1 MNYNDVIE
9 YIDGTFDENFEA
21 AKKWAEEHGTTF
33 EEDLSKRDLP
43 KRYFVI
49 GSEPEP
55 EPEPTIEEL
64 QGKIRGVRNYYL
76 GGTDKYVSIPDFP
89 LSAEERELYFS
100 YRQYL
105 RDYTQAENWW
115 LEEPKTFEEWSA
127 VTPEEPV
134 KDSDN
139 EAVELYSMEI

>member
-33 EEDLSKRDLP
+33 EEDLSKRELP

-49 GSEPEP
+49 GAEPEP

-64 QGKIRGVRNYYL
+64 QGKVRCVRNYYL
-76 GGTDKYVSIPDFP
+76 GGTDKYVSVPDFP
-89 LSAEERELYFS
+89 ISDEEREMYKV

-105 RDYTQAENWW
+105 RDYTKSENWW
-115 LEEPKTFEEWSA
+115 LEEPKTFEEWLTVSKIGTVDKIA
-127 VTPEEPV
+127 PLDESV
-134 KDSDN
+134 DIID
-139 EAVELYSMEI
+139 

>member
-49 GSEPEP
+49 GPEFIP
-55 EPEPTIEEL
+55 EVEKKKEEMR
-64 QGKIRGVRNYYL
+64 IIRNYYL
-76 GGTDKYVSIPDFP
+76 DNTDKYVSVPDFP

-105 RDYTQAENWW
+105 RNYTQDENWW
-115 LEEPKTFEEWSA
+115 LEEPKTFEEWSIIA
-127 VTPEEPV
+127 AEEPA
-134 KDSDN
+134 KGIDN
-139 EAVELYSMEI
+139 ETIELYSMEI